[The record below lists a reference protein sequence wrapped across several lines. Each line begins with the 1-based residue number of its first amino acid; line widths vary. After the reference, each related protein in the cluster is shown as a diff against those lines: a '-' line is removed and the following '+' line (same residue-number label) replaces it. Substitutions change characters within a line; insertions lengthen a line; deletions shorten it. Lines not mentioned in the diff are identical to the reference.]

1 MGASVA
7 ALETRLLTANAP
19 RTLGPSSRLA
29 TPFHRGVEG
38 QDMNAKEPLNQQ
50 GQEAYSGSIKNFSK
64 ERYISSDWST
74 REWQAVWA
82 KSWIA
87 AVPVSDLN
95 KPGDYVVFDLGP
107 ESVLLTC
114 NKQSNVQAFYNVC
127 QHRGVRLVNDHTG
140 NTENFRCPYHSW
152 RYGTDGSLL
161 YAPHQEGFQE
171 GLPTQ
176 TLCLPTVH
184 CDSALGFYW
193 INLDANA
200 EPLHAF
206 LKDMIPIMG
215 HYEFNNMTL
224 VQDQTVSINC
234 NWKTVLDNFSEL
246 YHVHYLH
253 PQHRRFVDC
262 TESLSECYEGG
273 HTRVWVPGAK
283 TDSLFSTPDKPTD
296 LLTLQLEAFGLD
308 PAQYEGKVDEIQA
321 AIRIAKRALEETEP
335 YYGNFTDEELTD
347 VMQTNVFPNAILT
360 YQPEMLWLMRLRPHA
375 TDPNRCYLDKLSF
388 ERFPSNTAQPV
399 HESTDNFKEKGAE
412 HSGKHRRPERESFDY
427 SDVIRGEATMTETI
441 DQDLS
446 LLAHAQKGMHS
457 AGFEGCW
464 LNEIECRVSHFH
476 EQLDTLMN
484 HSTD

>member
-1 MGASVA
+1 
-7 ALETRLLTANAP
+7 
-19 RTLGPSSRLA
+19 
-29 TPFHRGVEG
+29 
-38 QDMNAKEPLNQQ
+38 MNAKQPLNQQ
-50 GQEAYSGSIKNFSK
+50 GQKAYSGNIKNFSK

-74 REWQAVWA
+74 REWQAMWA

-87 AVPVSDLN
+87 AAHVSDLRE
-95 KPGDYVVFDLGP
+95 PGDYVVFDLGP

-114 NKQSNVQAFYNVC
+114 NAQGTVQAFYNVC
-127 QHRGVRLVNDHTG
+127 QHRGVRLVTDHTG

-152 RYGTDGSLL
+152 RYDTDGDLI
-161 YAPHQEGFQE
+161 YAPHQDGFQE

-176 TLCLPTVH
+176 TLCLPPVR
-184 CDSALGFYW
+184 CDKALGFYW
-193 INLDANA
+193 INLDPDA
-200 EPLHAF
+200 EPLDAF

-215 HYEFNNMTL
+215 HYEFDNLTL

-234 NWKTVLDNFSEL
+234 NWKAVLDNFSEL

-296 LLTLQLEAFGLD
+296 LLTMQLQAFGLD
-308 PAQYEGKVDEIQA
+308 AEQFKGKVDEIQA
-321 AIRIAKRALEETEP
+321 AIRVAKRDLEEKEP
-335 YYGNFTDEELTD
+335 YYGNFSDEELTD
-347 VMQTNVFPNAILT
+347 VIQTNVFPNAILT
-360 YQPEMLWLMRLRPHA
+360 YQPEMLWLLRLRPHA
-375 TDPNRCYLDKLSF
+375 TDPNQCYLDKLSF
-388 ERFPSNTAQPV
+388 ERFPRDAAQRLTEGTDSSKGQRSRNTGN
-399 HESTDNFKEKGAE
+399 S
-412 HSGKHRRPERESFDY
+412 RRPERECFDY
-427 SDVIRGEATMTETI
+427 SDVLTGKATMTDTI

-457 AGFEGCW
+457 EGFQGPW

-476 EQLDTLMN
+476 EHLDTLIR
-484 HSTD
+484 HSEN